1 LVEIAQA
8 RSKAGKFVS
17 DKNASTKSL
26 KRKMSGRTLAF
37 LATLVSTAIALG
49 TLMAN
54 NATAVPGAR
63 TISFFSPH
71 TKQSVTVT
79 YKRYGQ
85 YIPAAMRKINY
96 ILRDWRTDQVVRMDP
111 KLIDLLWEIHK
122 NLGSRKPIS
131 ILSGYRSQKTNAMLR
146 RRSRGVSRYS
156 RHMFGMA
163 TDVRFPDVSL
173 ERLRNSAMLRQ
184 RGGVGYYRGNFVHVD
199 VGSVR
204 HWPRMSKRQLAK
216 LFPNGR
222 SPHVRGGARKSAP
235 RAMPRPIVVA
245 SAPSGVV
252 RGRAPARIV
261 TPSQVQFASRKPSR
275 KKKPQKI
282 QPAAIRLARFVPIP
296 RTKPVVVASLQPIL
310 RAAVPL
316 PRAKPDVQFRLAA
329 LGTPAPEVPKPPRSP
344 EIIVASAAIAS
355 STLAGITKKEV
366 VIARPVRNAVEVI
379 TARPLQ
385 PAKQKRGLFGFASLA
400 PKGNFNDDPIS
411 RRVASAIKTNRRPL
425 ASLDLMKVNRSLKG
439 DRLFFHTASK
449 NTGTRIQLASRLGTP
464 KVTGSG
470 QSGRS
475 GEKNPPESPRPF
487 GLLSALFPM
496 FSGDRQPLKRR

>member
-1 LVEIAQA
+1 MVEIAQA
-8 RSKAGKFVS
+8 RSKAGKFVP
-17 DKNASTKSL
+17 DRKASAKSL
-26 KRKMSGRTLAF
+26 KRKVSGRTIAF
-37 LATLVSTAIALG
+37 LAMLATTAIALG
-49 TLMAN
+49 ALMAN

-79 YKRYGQ
+79 YKKYGQ
-85 YIPAAMRKINY
+85 YIPSAMKKINY

-122 NLGSRKPIS
+122 NLGSRKPINV
-131 ILSGYRSQKTNAMLR
+131 LSGYRSQKTNAMLR

-216 LFPNGR
+216 LFPNGK

-235 RAMPRPIVVA
+235 RAMPRAVVVA

-252 RGRAPARIV
+252 RGRAPTRIV

-275 KKKPQKI
+275 KQKPQKK
-282 QPAAIRLARFVPIP
+282 QPAAIRLASFVPLP
-296 RTKPVVVASLQPIL
+296 RAKPVPVATVQPIL

-316 PRAKPDVQFRLAA
+316 PRAKPSAQFRLAA
-329 LGTPAPEVPKPPRSP
+329 LSTPAPEVPKPPKAP
-344 EIIVASAAIAS
+344 EIVVASAAIAS
-355 STLAGITKKEV
+355 SPLAGIAKREV

-411 RRVASAIKTNRRPL
+411 RRVASAIKTNRSPL
-425 ASLDLMKVNRSLKG
+425 ASRDLMKVNRSLKG
-439 DRLFFHTASK
+439 DRLLFQTASK
-449 NTGTRIQLASRLGTP
+449 NIGSRIQLASRLETP
-464 KVTGSG
+464 KITGSV
-470 QSGRS
+470 QNSRPKK
-475 GEKNPPESPRPF
+475 ENPPQDPRPF

>member
-1 LVEIAQA
+1 MVEIART
-8 RSKAGKFVS
+8 RSKAGKFVP
-17 DKNASTKSL
+17 DRKASTKSL

-37 LATLVSTAIALG
+37 LAVLASTVVALG
-49 TLMAN
+49 TLVAN

-111 KLIDLLWEIHK
+111 KLVDLLWEIHK
-122 NLGSRKPIS
+122 NLGSRKPIHV
-131 ILSGYRSQKTNAMLR
+131 LSGFRSQKTNAMLR
-146 RRSRGVSRYS
+146 RRSRGVSRFS

-163 TDVRFPDVSL
+163 ADVRFPDISL

-184 RGGVGYYRGNFVHVD
+184 RGGVGYYRGSFVHVD
-199 VGSVR
+199 VGTVR

-222 SPHVRGGARKSAP
+222 SPHIRGGARKSAP
-235 RAMPRPIVVA
+235 RAMPRPVVVA
-245 SAPSGVV
+245 SAPAGVV

-275 KKKPQKI
+275 KRKPEKNQK
-282 QPAAIRLARFVPIP
+282 PAIRLARFVPIP
-296 RTKPVVVASLQPIL
+296 RTKPVAVTTVQPIL

-316 PRAKPDVQFRLAA
+316 PRAKPNVQFRLAA
-329 LGTPAPEVPKPPRSP
+329 LSTPAPEVPKPPRAP
-344 EIIVASAAIAS
+344 EIVVASAAIAS
-355 STLAGITKKEV
+355 SPLAGITKEEEV
-366 VIARPVRNAVEVI
+366 VARPLRNAVEVI

-385 PAKQKRGLFGFASLA
+385 PARQKRGLFGFASLA

-411 RRVASAIKTNRRPL
+411 RRVASAIKANRRPL

-439 DRLFFHTASK
+439 DRLFYQTASRK
-449 NTGTRIQLASRLGTP
+449 TGTRIQLASRLGAP
-464 KVTGSG
+464 KVTGSV
-470 QSGRS
+470 QGRQS
-475 GEKNPPESPRPF
+475 GEKKPQEDPRPF